1 MAWVKPLYSR
11 KQVAKAGNVLKSD
24 DSEHPEYAWAV
35 EVLTNWRS
43 IHGYPINTFQATL
56 REKLYKIDGDAIV
69 AQRLKRAPS
78 IISKLRRFDSMQMH
92 RMNDIAGLRAV
103 VRDISKVRALEAS
116 YLGGRLNH
124 ELSGT
129 KDYITSPKDTGY
141 RGIHLIYRYKNTKK
155 PEYDG
160 LYVELQIRT
169 RLQHAWA
176 TAVET
181 MGTFLNHAL
190 KSSEGPDEWL
200 KFFSLAGSAI
210 ARLEGSEPVPGYQD
224 LDKLRTFKAFLQE
237 SARLN
242 VEDRLDAFAVAAD
255 AIHTDHVS
263 GSYHLITLNTEEKNV
278 SIQSYGRRRLGQ
290 ANEEYSRIE
299 KEIVN
304 GAPYQVVLVASGS
317 LDLLKRAYPNYFL
330 DTHEFI
336 KQIKRIRRI
345 VDVSDSKGR
354 QMSH

>member
-24 DSEHPEYAWAV
+24 DPEHPEYSWAV
-35 EVLTNWRS
+35 DVLTNWRS

-56 REKLYKIDGDAIV
+56 REKLYKIDGDALV

-103 VRDISKVRALEAS
+103 VKDISAVRALEHS
-116 YLGGRLNH
+116 YLSGRLTH
-124 ELSGT
+124 ELSGS
-129 KDYITSPKDTGY
+129 KDYIAMPKDTGY
-141 RGIHLIYRYKNTKK
+141 RGIHLIYRYKNQKV

-169 RLQHAWA
+169 KLQHAWA

-190 KSSEGPDEWL
+190 KSSEGPEEWL
-200 KFFSLAGSAI
+200 QFFSLAGSAI
-210 ARLEGSEPVPGYQD
+210 ARLEGCEPVPGYEY
-224 LDKLRTFKAFLQE
+224 LDKLQTFREFVSE

-242 VEDRLDAFAVAAD
+242 VEDRLNAFAVAAD

-263 GSYHLITLNTEEKNV
+263 GSYHLITLNAVEKNV
-278 SIQSYGRRRLGQ
+278 SIQSFGRRRLGQ

-299 KEIVN
+299 KEIVD
-304 GAPYQVVLVASGS
+304 GAPLQVVLVASGS
-317 LDLLKRAYPNYFL
+317 LDLLRKAYPNYFL

-336 KQIKRIRRI
+336 KQIRRI
-345 VDVSDSKGR
+345 KRFVQVIDNKGKQGTR
-354 QMSH
+354 